1 MPYPFKNPVNP
12 TYQEVMGSNIGVPSE
27 DLIDFD
33 KSDKAV
39 NASSRLSEIDA
50 EIARLKQRIAEK
62 RASDRFYNK
71 PASTFDYI
79 ISGDRSGLDRIAQ
92 QRMTEEQNNL
102 NRANAL
108 ILSKAN
114 DTKQKEANL
123 FNIKK
128 QVSTLL
134 SEKNVLE
141 AQGKP
146 TNQID
151 SALNVIYEEYPEIKE
166 AFANQPQPE
175 YDPRD
180 NPDYQLAK
188 FSKVNSKNTTVEG
201 IDEAIESLSKY
212 RTPEVARRLAELDME
227 RTLRVKAD
235 ESGETLKNEIDAF
248 NTSTGDL
255 SDYLTNK
262 KYTVKVTAGGYKLID
277 PKGNIVKSPKIK
289 NKSSWE

>member
-1 MPYPFKNPVNP
+1 M
-12 TYQEVMGSNIGVPSE
+12 TLDE
-27 DLIDFD
+27 
-33 KSDKAV
+33 V
-39 NASSRLSEIDA
+39 NAR
-50 EIARLKQRIAEK
+50 IAALEQKIAEK
-62 RASDRFYNK
+62 KAMDARYNR

-92 QRMTEEQNNL
+92 QKMTETQGDL

-114 DTKQKEANL
+114 DSKQKEANL

-201 IDEAIESLSKY
+201 IDEAINSLSKY
-212 RTPEVARRLAELDME
+212 RTPEVARRIAELDME
-227 RTLRVKAD
+227 RNLRIKAD
-235 ESGETLKNEIDAF
+235 ESGETLKNEIEAF

-262 KYTVKVTAGGYKLID
+262 KYTVKYALGGYKLID
-277 PKGNIVKSPKIK
+277 PNGKIVKSPKSK
-289 NKSSWE
+289 NNPGWE

>member
-12 TYQEVMGSNIGVPSE
+12 TYQDVMGSNIGVPSE

-33 KSDKAV
+33 KTDKAV

-62 RASDRFYNK
+62 RAEENAYNR
-71 PASTFDYI
+71 PASVYDYI
-79 ISGDRSGLDRIAQ
+79 IGGDRSGLDRIAQ
-92 QRMTEEQNNL
+92 QKMAEKQNDL

-108 ILSKAN
+108 ILSKSN
-114 DTKQKEANL
+114 DSKQKEANL

-151 SALNVIYEEYPEIKE
+151 SALNVIYDEYPEIKE

-201 IDEAIESLSKY
+201 IDKAIESLSKY
-212 RTPEVARRLAELDME
+212 RTPEVARRLAELDIE
-227 RTLRVKAD
+227 RELRVKAD

-248 NTSTGDL
+248 DTSKGVL
-255 SDYLTNK
+255 SDYLANL
-262 KYTVKVTAGGYKLID
+262 KYTVKVAPGGYKLIN
-277 PKGNIVKSPKIK
+277 PKGNIVKSPKIN
-289 NKSSWE
+289 NKPSWE